1 MYQRIMEILILLM
14 DELGGSSSSL
24 DEMDQL
30 SDDLIERGYTEQEIN
45 TAFYWLYNR
54 FQKES
59 TPLYHK
65 FDITPPEE
73 SAHRVLHTLEHRYV
87 SPAAF
92 GFLIQL
98 QHLNLITSLELEE
111 VIDRATALGLQS
123 ASVED
128 VRMILQTIL
137 FEDNGFW
144 AGTLRAY
151 GIHRDDETYH

>member
-1 MYQRIMEILILLM
+1 MEILILLM
-14 DELGGSSSSL
+14 DEFGGSSGTL

-30 SDDLIERGYTEQEIN
+30 SEDLIERGYTEQEIN

-54 FQKES
+54 FQQGES
-59 TPLYHK
+59 PLYYK
-65 FDITPPEE
+65 FDIASPEE
-73 SAHRVLHTLEHRYV
+73 SAHRVLHTLEQRYV

-98 QHLNLITSLELEE
+98 RHLNLITPLEFEE
-111 VIDRATALGLQS
+111 VLSRASMLNLRS
-123 ASVED
+123 ATVED

>member
-1 MYQRIMEILILLM
+1 MTVQDRQKSISFDRILCYIERGISIRRGKIARNKLGEAPMYQRIMEILILLM

-73 SAHRVLHTLEHRYV
+73 SAHRVLHTLE
-87 SPAAF
+87 
-92 GFLIQL
+92 
-98 QHLNLITSLELEE
+98 
-111 VIDRATALGLQS
+111 
-123 ASVED
+123 
-128 VRMILQTIL
+128 
-137 FEDNGFW
+137 
-144 AGTLRAY
+144 
-151 GIHRDDETYH
+151 